1 MQNSTSSLRTAAA
14 LAATRRASA
23 NSGEN
28 SASGSEQ
35 RGHEQDVSDTN
46 NARNRNKATNK
57 KDVNDGDELSRSR
70 TRNILSK
77 KGNPP
82 PKKRAKASTASNKS
96 AGIIDL
102 CDSSDED

>member
-28 SASGSEQ
+28 SARGSEQ
-35 RGHEQDVSDTN
+35 RGHEQDVPDTN
-46 NARNRNKATNK
+46 NARNRNKATAK
-57 KDVNDGDELSRSR
+57 RDVNAGDEISKSR
-70 TRNILSK
+70 TRNILSH
-77 KGNPP
+77 
-82 PKKRAKASTASNKS
+82 PKKKAKASNASNES
-96 AGIIDL
+96 ADIIDL

>member
-28 SASGSEQ
+28 SARGSEQ
-35 RGHEQDVSDTN
+35 RGHEQDVPDTN
-46 NARNRNKATNK
+46 NARNRNKATAK
-57 KDVNDGDELSRSR
+57 RDVNAGDKISESR

-82 PKKRAKASTASNKS
+82 PKKKAKASTASNES
-96 AGIIDL
+96 ADIIDL
-102 CDSSDED
+102 CDISDED